1 MTYDPERQR
10 DGSRVFW
17 ADYLPDSAACP
28 VLEDG
33 ETLRMHDGCRVTR
46 RGDRVKWVEP
56 AWLLMKLEAARLQ
69 RLDEL
74 EAEERE
80 PDRACILSQALPKIG

>member
-1 MTYDPERQR
+1 MTYRPRKQD

-17 ADYLPDSAACP
+17 TDYLPDSGACP
-28 VLEDG
+28 TLDDG
-33 ETLRMHDGCRVTR
+33 ETLRMEDGCTVLR

-56 AWLLMKLEAARLQ
+56 AWLLMKIEAARLQ

-74 EAEERE
+74 AIQKARSQKLISTRSARE
-80 PDRACILSQALPKIG
+80 

>member
-46 RGDRVKWVEP
+46 RGDRVKLVEP
-56 AWLLMKLEAARLQ
+56 ASTV
-69 RLDEL
+69 RLD
-74 EAEERE
+74 AQTAG
-80 PDRACILSQALPKIG
+80 PHFVP